1 MKTSNP
7 IPQLLIGFRAYTDDT
22 DLIGVVD
29 IELPEFEALSEEIS
43 GAGVAGKVKAPVLGH
58 FDAMS
63 MTLNFRTWT
72 KNVMELAKPKA
83 HQMDLRGSIQVY
95 DAGKGEYAPVAVQIV
110 TKAMP
115 SKTGP
120 GKYQTG
126 QGMETKIE
134 MSIMYIKIRL
144 NNEDHL
150 EFDPFNYIFK
160 VGDEDFLEKVKADLG
175 L

>member
-1 MKTSNP
+1 MKTANP
-7 IPQLLIGFRAYTDDT
+7 LPQLLIGFRAYKDDT

-29 IELPEFEALSEEIS
+29 IELPEFQALSAEIT
-43 GAGVAGKVKAPVLGH
+43 GAGVAGKVDAPVLGH
-58 FDAMS
+58 FDPMS
-63 MTLNFRTWT
+63 MTLNFRAWT

-95 DAGKGEYAPVAVQIV
+95 DAGKGEYSTVPVQIV
-110 TKAMP
+110 AKAVP
-115 SKTGP
+115 SKTGT
-120 GKYQTG
+120 GKYSTG
-126 QGMETKIE
+126 EGMETKIE

-144 NNEDHL
+144 DDEDHI
-150 EFDPFNYIFK
+150 EYDPFNYIFK

>member
-1 MKTSNP
+1 MKTANP
-7 IPQLLIGFRAYTDDT
+7 LPQLLIGFRAYKDDT

-29 IELPEFEALSEEIS
+29 IELPEFKAIS
-43 GAGVAGKVKAPVLGH
+43 TEVAGAGVAGKVDAPVLGH
-58 FDAMS
+58 FDPMS
-63 MTLNFRTWT
+63 MTLNFRAWT

-95 DAGKGEYAPVAVQIV
+95 DAGKGEYEPVAVQIV
-110 TKAMP
+110 AKAMP
-115 SKTGP
+115 SNTGP
-120 GKYQTG
+120 GKYTTG
-126 QGMETKIE
+126 EAMETKVE

-144 NNEDHL
+144 NDEDHI
-150 EFDPFNYIFK
+150 EYDPFNYIFK